1 MNSRQRRTLAAE
13 ERQIKRRLGR
23 AVRVNDDGPVLSA
36 TTLSYE
42 GRIPDF
48 PEQCVGKGGL

>member
-13 ERQIKRRLGR
+13 ERQIERRLGR

-42 GRIPDF
+42 LAEKTKAIA
-48 PEQCVGKGGL
+48 